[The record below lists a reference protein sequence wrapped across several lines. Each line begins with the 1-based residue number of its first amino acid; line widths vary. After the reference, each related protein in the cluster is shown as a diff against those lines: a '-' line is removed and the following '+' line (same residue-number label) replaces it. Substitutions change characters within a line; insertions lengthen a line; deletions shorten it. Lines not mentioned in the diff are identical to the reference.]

1 MDLQRKIT
9 FPLSL
14 MTMAVLLP
22 SAYVVAQTAEEGAVE
37 EEVELQTIHV
47 YSKRAA
53 KPYKYDVTGLGEIR
67 KTADHLQREQ
77 VENIRDLTR
86 YDPDIG
92 VNEAGGRGTTRGF
105 SMRGVERERV
115 AVEVDGFGAAPV
127 LKKDSPTSGYHRV
140 HESSSSIMETEYENL
155 KEVDLRKGSASAEM
169 GSGALGGGVSMITK
183 DASDFFG
190 DDENKQIAGRLKA
203 GYTSKNH
210 RHVYSLGLAG
220 RTNGLEG
227 FIQYTRR
234 GGEEI
239 KAHKDLYK
247 TESTI
252 SHYQFVNNDL
262 STVQTSLGAKDV
274 SGPARRVPNPL
285 DFKSESLLSK
295 AGYHITP
302 EHYLGF
308 VLENTKQEYSLR
320 DMFLPNYYFG
330 SSTDVKSYE
339 PFFSDKGILE
349 QYKYTPTRYYIDNHD
364 NKRLGV
370 EYKYLSKDKSSWL
383 DQATVRLDRRF
394 LEMQSTVLTL
404 SCSPWPTVNKNCFPS
419 DAHYE
424 KGQLGDKHFI
434 TLKEKDWRADIAL
447 AKKLMLIGT
456 EHQLQLKSG
465 IIFSRY
471 EVANYWQSQYNLE
484 NTVAENYAK
493 SRKEA
498 YFIYGPHS
506 TGHMRGRN
514 FFVSL
519 SDRIRLNDVLSAN
532 LAIRFDKQK
541 YSANP
546 SLAQQG
552 VGLTFRNA
560 KYDNVSWDF
569 GIAYRPIQQLQF
581 TYRASTGFRN
591 PSIIELI
598 GPGFNN
604 ERFDPE
610 RDRQGPLKAER
621 SFNQEVGA
629 EFLTPFLKL
638 SGSYFVTQY
647 RDVIGRA
654 VLRHDNPSLPG
665 YATNDLYF
673 NLHNFTTHGFDIK
686 SSIDAYSLWDKLP
699 EGLEFNLNVGVT
711 KIKKRKPLSPK
722 FGIVSS
728 YSFDAIQPLRVVYGV
743 EYHDPDEKWGISLV
757 NTYSKAKDISELEG
771 ESRQNTLTT
780 QGVRSAKLKTRSW
793 MTTDIMAYYNF
804 NKYITARAGIYNV
817 FNYRYVTWESV
828 RQTSFGYDA
837 RLSTQNYTA
846 LAAPG
851 RNFALSLEMKF

>member
-1 MDLQRKIT
+1 MMLQKKIK

-14 MTMAVLLP
+14 ITLAVLAQ
-22 SAYVVAQTAEEGAVE
+22 SSHVVAQTVE
-37 EEVELQTIHV
+37 EETELQTIHV
-47 YSKRAA
+47 HSKRAA
-53 KPYKYDVTGLGEIR
+53 KPLKYDVTGLGEIR
-67 KTADHLQREQ
+67 KTADKLQREQ

-92 VNEAGGRGTTRGF
+92 VNEAGGRGTSRGF

-115 AVEVDGFGAAPV
+115 AVDVDGFGAAPV

-140 HESSSSIMETEYENL
+140 HESSASIMETEYENL

-169 GSGALGGGVSMITK
+169 GSGALGGGVSMTTK
-183 DASDFFG
+183 DAADFFG
-190 DDENKQIAGRLKA
+190 DDDQKQIAGRLKA
-203 GYTSKNH
+203 GYTSKDR

-220 RTNGLEG
+220 RTDRLEG

-239 KAHKDLYK
+239 KAHRDLYK
-247 TESTI
+247 TGAKI
-252 SHYQFVNNDL
+252 SHVQLVNNDIATL
-262 STVQTSLGAKDV
+262 QTDFGAKDV

-285 DFKSESLLSK
+285 DFRSESLLAK

-302 EHYLGF
+302 QHYLGF
-308 VLENTKQEYSLR
+308 VIENTKQEYSLR

-330 SSTDVKSYE
+330 PSTDLKSYE
-339 PFFSDKGILE
+339 PFFSSKGISE
-349 QYKYTPTRYYIDNHD
+349 QYKYTPTRYYIDHHD

-370 EYKYLSKDKSSWL
+370 EYKYQSTDKSSWF
-383 DQATVRLDRRF
+383 DQATVRLDRRQ
-394 LEMQSTVLTL
+394 LEIQSTVLTL

-419 DAHYE
+419 DTHYE

-434 TLKEKDWRADIAL
+434 TLREKDWRLDMAL
-447 AKKLMLIGT
+447 AKKLMFKGT

-465 IIFSRY
+465 LIRSKY
-471 EVANYWQSQYNLE
+471 EVTNYWLSQYNLE
-484 NTVAENYAK
+484 NTVADNHAK
-493 SRKEA
+493 GRHEA
-498 YFIYGPHS
+498 YFTYGPHS
-506 TGHMRGRN
+506 TGNMRGRN

-519 SDRIRLNDVLSAN
+519 SDRIKFNDKLSAN
-532 LAIRFDKQK
+532 LAIRFDQQK
-541 YSANP
+541 YAANP
-546 SLAQQG
+546 SAAQQQ

-560 KYDNVSWDF
+560 KYNNVSWDF
-569 GIAYRPIQQLQF
+569 GIAYRPIRQLQF

-591 PSIIELI
+591 PSIVELI

-604 ERFDPE
+604 ERFDPIK
-610 RDRQGPLKAER
+610 DRQGPLKAEK

-629 EFLTPFLKL
+629 EFITPFLKL
-638 SGSYFVTQY
+638 SGSYFITQY

-654 VLRHDNPSLPG
+654 VRRYDDPSLSG

-673 NLHNFTTHGFDIK
+673 NVHNFTTHGFDIK
-686 SSIDAYSLWDKLP
+686 ASVDAYSLWDKLP
-699 EGLEFNLNVGVT
+699 EGLEFKLNLGVT
-711 KIKKRKPLSPK
+711 KIKKQKSLSNK
-722 FGIVSS
+722 FGIISS
-728 YSFDAIQPLRVVYGV
+728 YSFDAIQPLRIVYGV
-743 EYHDPDEKWGISLV
+743 EYHDPDEKWGVSLI
-757 NTYSKAKDISELEG
+757 NTYSKAKDLRELEG
-771 ESRQNTLTT
+771 ESRQNTLIT
-780 QGVRSAKLKTRSW
+780 QGARVAKLKTRSW
-793 MTTDIMAYYNF
+793 ITTDIMAYYNI
-804 NKYITARAGIYNV
+804 NKYVTARAGIYNV